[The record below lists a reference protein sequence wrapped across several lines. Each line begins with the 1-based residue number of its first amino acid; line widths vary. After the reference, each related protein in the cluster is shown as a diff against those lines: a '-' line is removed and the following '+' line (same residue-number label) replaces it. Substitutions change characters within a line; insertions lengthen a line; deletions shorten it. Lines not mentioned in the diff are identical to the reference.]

1 MDKKLTETDSGGAF
15 NAAGS
20 GSIVGIGVGPQ
31 GEPGVK
37 RKKLRTILLTKTP
50 LSRIKPNKE

>member
-1 MDKKLTETDSGGAF
+1 MVKKLNESESGGAF

-20 GSIVGIGVGPQ
+20 GGIAGIGVGPD

-37 RKKLRTILLTKTP
+37 RKKLRTILMTKTP
-50 LSRIKPNKE
+50 LSRIKIKKA